1 MNTENSTGKKV
12 RMSRK
17 RLLQWLALA
26 VAVVI
31 LDQASKYTAEYLL
44 HYQIPVA
51 VLPSLNWFL
60 SYNPGAAFS
69 FLSDAGGWQRWFFT
83 LMALAVSIG
92 ITIWLSRLPHNSK
105 WEALSLTL
113 ILGGALGNVIDRVLL
128 GHVIDF
134 IQVYYDTWYFPT
146 FNLADSA
153 ISVGV
158 AILIVDSLFLQ
169 KDKDKTD
176 G

>member
-1 MNTENSTGKKV
+1 MSTDKSA

-26 VAVVI
+26 VAVII

-44 HYQIPVA
+44 HYQIPVP

-83 LMALAVSIG
+83 IMALAVSVG
-92 ITIWLSRLPHNSK
+92 ITVWLSRLPENSK

-113 ILGGALGNVIDRVLL
+113 ILGGAIGNVIDRMVL

-134 IQVYYDTWYFPT
+134 IQVYYDRWYFPT

-153 ISVGV
+153 ISIGV

-169 KDKDKTD
+169 KSKDKTD

>member
-1 MNTENSTGKKV
+1 MSADKSV

-26 VAVVI
+26 VAVII

-44 HYQIPVA
+44 HYQIPVP

-83 LMALAVSIG
+83 IMALVVSTG
-92 ITIWLSRLPHNSK
+92 IAIWLSRLSDNSR
-105 WEALSLTL
+105 WEALSLSL
-113 ILGGALGNVIDRVLL
+113 ILGGAMGNVIDRMVL

-134 IQVYYDTWYFPT
+134 IQVYYDRWYFPT

-158 AILIVDSLFLQ
+158 AVLIIDSLFLQ
-169 KDKDKTD
+169 KNKDKAD
-176 G
+176 D

>member
-1 MNTENSTGKKV
+1 MSADKSV

-26 VAVVI
+26 VAVVV

-44 HYQIPVA
+44 HYQIPVP

-83 LMALAVSIG
+83 IMALVVSTG
-92 ITIWLSRLPHNSK
+92 IAIWLSRLPDSSK

-113 ILGGALGNVIDRVLL
+113 ILGGAMGNVIDRMVL

-158 AILIVDSLFLQ
+158 AILIIDSLFLQ
-169 KDKDKTD
+169 KDKADD
-176 G
+176 

>member
-1 MNTENSTGKKV
+1 MSTDNSV
-12 RMSRK
+12 HMSRK
-17 RLLQWLALA
+17 RLLQWLMLA
-26 VAVVI
+26 IAVVI
-31 LDQASKYTAEYLL
+31 LDQASKYAAEYLL
-44 HYQIPVA
+44 HYQIPVP

-83 LMALAVSIG
+83 IMALAVSVG
-92 ITIWLSRLPHNSK
+92 ITVWLSRLPDSSK

-113 ILGGALGNVIDRVLL
+113 ILGGAIGNVIDRMIL

-153 ISVGV
+153 ISAGV

-169 KDKDKTD
+169 KNKDKID

>member
-1 MNTENSTGKKV
+1 MSADKSV

-17 RLLQWLALA
+17 RLLQWLVLA
-26 VAVVI
+26 VTVVI

-44 HYQIPVA
+44 HYQIPVP

-83 LMALAVSIG
+83 IMALVVSTG
-92 ITIWLSRLPHNSK
+92 IAIWLSRLSDNSR
-105 WEALSLTL
+105 WEALSLSL
-113 ILGGALGNVIDRVLL
+113 ILGGAMGNVIDRMVL

-134 IQVYYDTWYFPT
+134 IQVYYDRWYFPT

-158 AILIVDSLFLQ
+158 AVLIIDSLFLQ
-169 KDKDKTD
+169 KNKDKAD
-176 G
+176 D

>member
-1 MNTENSTGKKV
+1 MSTGNKTG
-12 RMSRK
+12 MSRK

-44 HYQIPVA
+44 HYQIPVP
-51 VLPSLNWFL
+51 VLPSFNWFL
-60 SYNPGAAFS
+60 SYNAGAAFS
-69 FLSDAGGWQRWFFT
+69 FLSDASGWQRWFFT
-83 LMALAVSIG
+83 VMALAVSTG
-92 ITIWLSRLPHNSK
+92 ITIWLSRLPDNSK

-113 ILGGALGNVIDRVLL
+113 ILGGAVGNVIDRIVL

-134 IQVYYDTWYFPT
+134 IQVYYDSWYFPT

-158 AILIVDSLFLQ
+158 TILIVDSLFLQ
-169 KDKDKTD
+169 PGKDKTD
-176 G
+176 GR